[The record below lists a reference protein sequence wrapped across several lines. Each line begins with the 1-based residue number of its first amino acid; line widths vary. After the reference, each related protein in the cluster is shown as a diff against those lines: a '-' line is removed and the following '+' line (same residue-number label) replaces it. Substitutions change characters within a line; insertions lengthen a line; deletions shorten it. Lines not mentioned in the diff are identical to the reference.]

1 MNNGTAGS
9 IKEQSFSK
17 SKESIPE
24 YEYASPVR
32 SEIDSDVIKPRETDQ
47 KS

>member
-24 YEYASPVR
+24 YASPVR